1 MNFKTFTLT
10 VFLCIS
16 SFAFSQEFNNRFDF
30 RLGTGISLQG
40 TGDMNMINYENE
52 LNYNLNN
59 YFTLGAGLNFGRS
72 FSGVIE
78 NATST
83 QGNLIFFYSPFR
95 NNRRFDFRIGA
106 GLGYQKYN
114 GIFLQFAR
122 WQNGDLVE
130 TNFQGFE
137 NKDFGFNVTLEGS
150 YMINDLY
157 LIGAK
162 IYTKPYSKG
171 DIDSGIMLKFGR
183 VF

>member
-1 MNFKTFTLT
+1 M
-10 VFLCIS
+10 
-16 SFAFSQEFNNRFDF
+16 
-30 RLGTGISLQG
+30 
-40 TGDMNMINYENE
+40 
-52 LNYNLNN
+52 
-59 YFTLGAGLNFGRS
+59 
-72 FSGVIE
+72 
-78 NATST
+78 
-83 QGNLIFFYSPFR
+83 
-95 NNRRFDFRIGA
+95 
-106 GLGYQKYN
+106 
-114 GIFLQFAR
+114 QFAR

-162 IYTKPYSKG
+162 IYPKPYSKG